1 MSANNVSQDSIPV
14 RPCPVDDDVRGGGAF
29 PENEPMRDLLSDY
42 DRLAAE
48 GRPVGRAVVTSVWG
62 SAPRPEGSSMLAT
75 ADGTM
80 AGSVSGGC
88 VEGATATE
96 IGEAIGR
103 GTPKLVTFGVTHE
116 RAWEVG
122 LACGGTIK
130 VFVEPRVRPEVLAAA
145 RGARR
150 RGRGDRDRG
159 TRHRRQRPDLRGR
172 PRGRPPR
179 GGSRRAAVRDAAL
192 AALRRE
198 ASTTARWRRRR
209 RPATVFLEVFPRQ
222 PRLVIFGGVH
232 IAIALVPLARA
243 LGYRTIVADGRP
255 AFLTP
260 ERFPDA
266 DQRILAWPEE
276 AFEQIGLD
284 ASCYVCILSHDPK
297 FDEPALQLALRSP
310 ARYIGAIGSRK
321 TQASRR
327 DRLRSEGFGDADIA
341 RVHGPIG
348 LELGGRQ
355 PAETALAI
363 LAEMTAVR
371 YGGAAAAT
379 TLPRGIRAC
388 ASRRRPGMAGSVRHA
403 LLTLGGRP
411 LRAPARAR

>member
-1 MSANNVSQDSIPV
+1 MQE
-14 RPCPVDDDVRGGGAF
+14 RF
-29 PENEPMRDLLSDY
+29 MRDVLSDY
-42 DRLAAE
+42 DRLAA
-48 GRPVGRAVVTSVWG
+48 GGSPIGRAVVTSIWG
-62 SAPRPEGSSMLAT
+62 SAPRREGSSMLAT
-75 ADGTM
+75 ADGSI

-103 GTPKLVTFGVTHE
+103 GSPKLVTFGVTDE

-145 RGARR
+145 RGPGGEAVATVIDGPGTGSVLRVFED
-150 RGRGDRDRG
+150 GRLAGGVDRV
-159 TRHRRQRPDLRGR
+159 PAE
-172 PRGRPPR
+172 P
-179 GGSRRAAVRDAAL
+179 VRDAAL

-198 ASTTARWRRRR
+198 MSTTITIETVGGA
-209 RPATVFLEVFPRQ
+209 ATVFLEVFPRR
-222 PRLVIFGGVH
+222 PRLVILGGVH
-232 IAIALVPLARA
+232 IAATLVPFARA
-243 LGYRTIVADGRP
+243 LGYYTIVADGRS
-255 AFLTP
+255 AFLTR

-276 AFEQIGLD
+276 AFREIGLD

-297 FDEPALQLALRSP
+297 FDEPALRLALRSP

-321 TQASRR
+321 TQATRR
-327 DRLRSEGFGDADIA
+327 DQLRGEGFSDADIA

-348 LELGGRQ
+348 LDLGGRQ

-371 YGGAAAAT
+371 YGGEAA
-379 TLPRGIRAC
+379 R
-388 ASRRRPGMAGSVRHA
+388 
-403 LLTLGGRP
+403 
-411 LRAPARAR
+411 

>member
-1 MSANNVSQDSIPV
+1 
-14 RPCPVDDDVRGGGAF
+14 
-29 PENEPMRDLLSDY
+29 MRDLLTEY
-42 DRLAAE
+42 DRLAAN
-48 GRPVGRAVVTSVWG
+48 GAAVGRAVVTSVWG

-75 ADGTM
+75 ADGTI

-88 VEGATATE
+88 VEGATAGE
-96 IGEAIGR
+96 IADAILCDR
-103 GTPKLVTFGVTHE
+103 PKLVTFGVSHE

-130 VFVEPRVRPEVLAAA
+130 LFVEPAVRPDVLAAA
-145 RGARR
+145 RGAGGEVVATVVAGQGL
-150 RGRGDRDRG
+150 GRSARIHEDGRVDGSLGDAAGDAEA
-159 TRHRRQRPDLRGR
+159 
-172 PRGRPPR
+172 
-179 GGSRRAAVRDAAL
+179 GGLAL

-198 ASTTARWRRRR
+198 ASTTATLKTAQG
-209 RPATVFLEVFPRQ
+209 PIDVFLEVFPRQ

-232 IAIALVPLARA
+232 LAVALVPLARA

-255 AFLTP
+255 AFLTR

-266 DQRILAWPEE
+266 DELILAWPEQ
-276 AFEQIGLD
+276 AFERIRLD
-284 ASCYVCILSHDPK
+284 PSCYVCILSHEPK
-297 FDEPALQLALRSP
+297 FDEPALDFALRSP

-327 DRLRSEGFGDADIA
+327 ERLRASGFDAETIA

-348 LELGGRQ
+348 LDLGGRQ

-371 YGGAAAAT
+371 YGGSAARPT
-379 TLPRGIRAC
+379 RGD
-388 ASRRRPGMAGSVRHA
+388 
-403 LLTLGGRP
+403 
-411 LRAPARAR
+411 

>member
-1 MSANNVSQDSIPV
+1 
-14 RPCPVDDDVRGGGAF
+14 
-29 PENEPMRDLLSDY
+29 MRDLLSDY
-42 DRLAAE
+42 DRLAAQ
-48 GRPVGRAVVTSVWG
+48 GRPFGRAVVTSVWG

-75 ADGTM
+75 ADGVM

-88 VEGATATE
+88 VEGATAVE

-103 GTPKLVTFGVTHE
+103 GTPKLVTFGVSHE

-130 VFVEPRVRPEVLAAA
+130 VFVEPWVRPEVLAAA
-145 RGARR
+145 RGPGGEVVATVIEGAAAGDTLRVFED
-150 RGRGDRDRG
+150 GRAEGSLD
-159 TRHRRQRPDLRGR
+159 
-172 PRGRPPR
+172 PRV
-179 GGSRRAAVRDAAL
+179 SAAAVREAAL
-192 AALRRE
+192 QALGRE
-198 ASTTARWRRRR
+198 ASSTIALPSDAGPTS
-209 RPATVFLEVFPRQ
+209 VFLEVFPRP

-232 IAIALVPLARA
+232 IAVALVPLARA

-255 AFLTP
+255 AFLTR

-266 DQRILAWPEE
+266 DQLVLAWPEA
-276 AFEQIGLD
+276 AFDQIGLD
-284 ASCYVCILSHDPK
+284 GSCYVCILSHDPK
-297 FDEPALQLALRSP
+297 FDEPALELTLRSP

-327 DRLRSEGFGDADIA
+327 ARLKSSGFSDAEIA

-348 LELGGRQ
+348 LDLGGRQ

-371 YGGAAAAT
+371 YGGDA
-379 TLPRGIRAC
+379 
-388 ASRRRPGMAGSVRHA
+388 RRP
-403 LLTLGGRP
+403 
-411 LRAPARAR
+411 

>member
-1 MSANNVSQDSIPV
+1 
-14 RPCPVDDDVRGGGAF
+14 
-29 PENEPMRDLLSDY
+29 MRDLLSDY
-42 DRLAAE
+42 DRLAAQ
-48 GRPVGRAVVTSVWG
+48 GRPLGRAVVTSVWG

-75 ADGTM
+75 ADGVM

-103 GTPKLVTFGVTHE
+103 GTPKLVTFGVSHE

-130 VFVEPRVRPEVLAAA
+130 VFVEPAVRPEVLAAA
-145 RGARR
+145 RGPGGEVVATVVEGPGTGGTLRIFED
-150 RGRGDRDRG
+150 GR
-159 TRHRRQRPDLRGR
+159 TE
-172 PRGRPPR
+172 
-179 GGSRRAAVRDAAL
+179 GSLGAAIPAAAVRDAAL
-192 AALRRE
+192 DALRHE
-198 ASTTARWRRRR
+198 AS
-209 RPATVFLEVFPRQ
+209 ATLPVETGAGAASVFLEVYPRQ
-222 PRLVIFGGVH
+222 PRLVVFGGVH
-232 IAIALVPLARA
+232 IAVALVPLARA

-255 AFLTP
+255 AFLTR
-260 ERFPDA
+260 ERFPNA
-266 DQRILAWPEE
+266 DQLILAWPEA

-327 DRLRSEGFGDADIA
+327 EWLRSSGFDDAEIA

-348 LELGGRQ
+348 LDLGGRQ

-363 LAEMTAVR
+363 LAQMTAVR
-371 YGGAAAAT
+371 YG
-379 TLPRGIRAC
+379 RK
-388 ASRRRPGMAGSVRHA
+388 S
-403 LLTLGGRP
+403 
-411 LRAPARAR
+411 